1 MRPMR
6 KMGRD
11 QGILTREEMKYVEQT
26 IVEQIHEHLI
36 GRDLFPLVRV
46 PDAGYMDYKYYKEI
60 DMGPASIS
68 RYGTSQ
74 SDDRTIYYS
83 EEVVIPIIDK
93 TFFIQRRDILASRH
107 QGPSLLEQYPRNAAR
122 QIAEEEDKLLL
133 TGEYAGWAAL
143 GISGLSRAAGLTG
156 VNNTAGGVWPANAEA
171 NINAARIALE
181 NRGFIGTEGILIAPP
196 GIMKCLDQQIGNT
209 EITYRKF
216 LEKNDLVR
224 ATYETRNLFN
234 HGTGAADV
242 ALLVIPGKEN
252 FYMVEAEPPTVDWWY
267 DKMKNAYGWIHEAV
281 VPIIARNEAIQR
293 ITGLTS
299 C

>member
-6 KMGRD
+6 RMGRD
-11 QGILTREEMKYVEQT
+11 EGILTREEMKYVENV

-46 PDAGYMDYKYYKEI
+46 PDAGYMDYKYYEEI

-74 SDDRTIYYS
+74 SDDKTLYYKS
-83 EEVVIPIIDK
+83 EVPIPIIDK

-133 TGEYAGWAAL
+133 TGEYTGWAAM
-143 GISGLSRAAGLTG
+143 GIQGLAGAAATSASGAG
-156 VNNTAGGVWPANAEA
+156 GGVWPANAQTD
-171 NINAARIALE
+171 INAARIALE
-181 NRGFIGTEGILIAPP
+181 NLGFIGTEGILIGPP
-196 GIMKCLDQQIGNT
+196 GIMKCLDQQITNT

-216 LEKNDLVR
+216 FLNNGLIR

-234 HGTGAADV
+234 PTLGTATS

-267 DKMKNAYGWIHEAV
+267 DKMKNAYGWVHEAV
-281 VPIIARNEAIQR
+281 VPIIARAEAIYR
-293 ITGLTS
+293 IDDLVS